1 MYACVSPHL
10 PLAETQHG
18 FRPGRSTSTAL
29 LPLFQLV
36 VAGFNQRCPPRRTVA
51 MAVDFSKAFDTINHT
66 ALLRSLP
73 DTDLPSKDIRW
84 LFTYLRGRTASCSYN
99 RQDSA
104 KVILHQGVPQGSI
117 LSPLLFNFM
126 SPPIQTPRELC
137 TSYADDFTACA
148 SDTVEDRAAAALAE
162 HAGDVAGWAQKRS
175 LITSAQKSSVT
186 LFTPEFRQSHLHPTV
201 PLDGTPSPWRG
212 TPKYWE

>member
-1 MYACVSPHL
+1 MYARVSPHL

-73 DTDLPSKDIRW
+73 DTDVPSKDIRW

-126 SPPIQTPRELC
+126 SPPIQTPQNC
-137 TSYADDFTACA
+137 
-148 SDTVEDRAAAALAE
+148 ALATQMILPLAPPTLLKIE
-162 HAGDVAGWAQKRS
+162 LLPPWQNTR
-175 LITSAQKSSVT
+175 VT
-186 LFTPEFRQSHLHPTV
+186 LLAGHRREASLPRLKNR
-201 PLDGTPSPWRG
+201 L
-212 TPKYWE
+212 